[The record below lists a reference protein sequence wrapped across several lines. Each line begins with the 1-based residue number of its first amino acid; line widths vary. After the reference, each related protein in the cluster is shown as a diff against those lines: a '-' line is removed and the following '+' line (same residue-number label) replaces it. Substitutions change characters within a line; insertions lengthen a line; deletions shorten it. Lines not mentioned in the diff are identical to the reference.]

1 MQESKRQLET
11 QLCDL
16 ETEVLR
22 GGQRL
27 ASHRH
32 TAEELAKKRALLA
45 TEVNA
50 LLATLL
56 ERRHTLHR
64 QQQQQR
70 QKEAQQQHLSET
82 TNVVSAM
89 QNDIC
94 PDNTISR
101 FVPQDWLKY
110 EYPNEHSC

>member
-1 MQESKRQLET
+1 MQESKRQLDT
-11 QLCDL
+11 QLSEL

-56 ERRHTLHR
+56 ERRQTFHR
-64 QQQQQR
+64 QKQQRIKGAQQQQEQNLFDTATAAT
-70 QKEAQQQHLSET
+70 K
-82 TNVVSAM
+82 
-89 QNDIC
+89 QNDAGAVNSIIRC
-94 PDNTISR
+94 AFI
-101 FVPQDWLKY
+101 VVVIV
-110 EYPNEHSC
+110 